1 MAFYEFYSKIHLRT
15 VCSLRFLKYS
25 VKGGSDPRDPPAPA
39 EITHLCIL
47 HKILSYKDAYLMCTF
62 ITYFKVSFTSLSLV
76 NSEWGNFYGTH
87 WGRSTWVRAEQS
99 IWLPHLHPHSLI
111 FSRQDFEWSLWCLSK
126 KMMHATQN
134 LLLSKVQQR
143 KQTFLFY
150 LKTAWPRVGWCIIPK
165 LVSWPKSA

>member
-1 MAFYEFYSKIHLRT
+1 M
-15 VCSLRFLKYS
+15 CSLRFLRYR
-25 VKGGSDPRDPPAPA
+25 VKGGLRPPRPPAPA
-39 EITHLCIL
+39 EVTHLWFL
-47 HKILSYKDAYLMCTF
+47 HKILSCKYAYLVFTF
-62 ITYFKVSFTSLSLV
+62 SMYFRVSFTSLSLV

-111 FSRQDFEWSLWCLSK
+111 FSRQDFESSLWCLSK

-143 KQTFLFY
+143 KQIFFFHS
-150 LKTAWPRVGWCIIPK
+150 KTAWPRVGWCIIPK